1 MLDAEIIPISRGRCR
16 AGVIDVNVVAERMTT
31 CFQLFLGLF
40 NEQLRALNEIMPM
53 DNRVRVDDLRDGLE
67 DIRDDLTGRLWRARE
82 RLEDRAQ

>member
-16 AGVIDVNVVAERMTT
+16 ASVIDVNVVAERMTT
-31 CFQLFLGLF
+31 CFQLFLTLF
-40 NEQLRALNEIMPM
+40 DAQFLALNEIMPV

-82 RLEDRAQ
+82 RLEDCGQ